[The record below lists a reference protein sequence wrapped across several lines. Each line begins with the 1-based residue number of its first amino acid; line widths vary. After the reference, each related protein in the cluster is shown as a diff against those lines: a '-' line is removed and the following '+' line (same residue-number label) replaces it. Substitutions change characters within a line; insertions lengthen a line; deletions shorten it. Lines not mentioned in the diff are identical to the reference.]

1 MMAVDVSFA
10 SGFSA
15 GKPKVLFEGPWLP
28 TPLLSA
34 NYDVSRD
41 GKRFLML
48 KAAEPENGARQ
59 IVVVQNWFEVLK
71 KRNK

>member
-1 MMAVDVSFA
+1 VDVTFTP
-10 SGFSA
+10 GFSA
-15 GKPKVLFEGPWLP
+15 AKPKELFEGAWLR
-28 TPLLSA
+28 TPLTVP

-48 KAAEPENGARQ
+48 KAAEPYNTSRH